1 MTTITIPS
9 TINPLSPNGFMLTVN
24 KLPDL
29 AYFCQQANLP
39 AINLGVADFNTPL
52 SVQPIPGE
60 MLTYEQ
66 LDVQFLVDANM
77 ANYKGIHDWLV
88 GLGFPEKWEQYS
100 NFISSDTYARTELSK
115 NFSDASLSILS
126 ANNQVVQT
134 VEFKDMFPISLE
146 SLVFQSTNTDV
157 TYLTGRVVFR
167 YGYYKFL

>member
-1 MTTITIPS
+1 MTTPTIPT

-29 AYFCQQANLP
+29 SYFCQQANLP
-39 AINLGVADFNTPL
+39 AINLGVADFTTPL

-60 MLTYEQ
+60 MLTYDQ

-77 ANYKGIHDWLV
+77 ANYKAIHEWIV

-100 NFISSDTYARTELSK
+100 NFISHDTYARTELSK
-115 NFSDASLSILS
+115 NFSDATLSILS
-126 ANNQVVQT
+126 ATNMVVQT
-134 VEFKDMFPISLE
+134 IEFKDLFPISLE

-157 TYLTGRVVFR
+157 TYLTGHVVFR

>member
-1 MTTITIPS
+1 MTTSTIPT

-29 AYFCQQANLP
+29 SYFCQQANLP
-39 AINLGVADFNTPL
+39 AINLGVADFTTPL

-60 MLTYEQ
+60 MLTYDQ

-77 ANYKGIHDWLV
+77 ANYKAIHEWIV

-100 NFISSDTYARTELSK
+100 NFISHDTYARTELSK
-115 NFSDASLSILS
+115 NFSDATLSILS
-126 ANNQVVQT
+126 ATNTVVQT
-134 VEFKDMFPISLE
+134 IEFKDLFPISLE

-157 TYLTGRVVFR
+157 TYLTGHVVFR